1 LGLIGCISI
10 SAHPHPCPC
19 PPPPCSPSPSP
30 SHPHPANA
38 SAIDIAQVTL
48 IFLSIKNSTIF
59 SITTSPQ
66 GCIIAWCYVTGNCS
80 LSVGTR
86 TIDYRMTFVAN
97 WGSYVDAWIYDN
109 ALNVASAIINVAKKE
124 LT

>member
-1 LGLIGCISI
+1 LHQKVSLTSI
-10 SAHPHPCPC
+10 FSTTQLDSSLLYA
-19 PPPPCSPSPSP
+19 SITIWENS
-30 SHPHPANA
+30 ANA

>member
-1 LGLIGCISI
+1 LHQKVSLTSI
-10 SAHPHPCPC
+10 FSTTQLDSSLLYA
-19 PPPPCSPSPSP
+19 SITIWENS
-30 SHPHPANA
+30 ANA

-66 GCIIAWCYVTGNCS
+66 GCIIAWCYVTSNCS
-80 LSVGTR
+80 LPVGTR

>member
-1 LGLIGCISI
+1 LHQKVSLTSI
-10 SAHPHPCPC
+10 FSTTQLDSSLLYA
-19 PPPPCSPSPSP
+19 SITIWENS
-30 SHPHPANA
+30 ANA

-80 LSVGTR
+80 LPVGTR